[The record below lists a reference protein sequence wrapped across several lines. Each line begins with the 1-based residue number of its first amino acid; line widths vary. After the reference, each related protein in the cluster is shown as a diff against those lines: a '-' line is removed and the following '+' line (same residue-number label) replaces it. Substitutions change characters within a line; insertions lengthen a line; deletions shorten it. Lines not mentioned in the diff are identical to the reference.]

1 MAPRNFPTTIWEH
14 LGPFLLHLSFYSVIW
29 KANVVAA
36 VFNHEEGKDFLGE
49 LELGPVPEDL
59 MEQSPRTSFGL
70 STSKFIHEKK

>member
-1 MAPRNFPTTIWEH
+1 MAPRNFPTTLWEH

-49 LELGPVPEDL
+49 LELGPG
-59 MEQSPRTSFGL
+59 PRGL
-70 STSKFIHEKK
+70 NGTEPAH